1 MRSAEYTANFIKK
14 NLLKTLCHFPGPF
27 IPTYGRSRSV
37 DFSPIMMEYYSIVL
51 PIKFK
56 KDLGLVIRPF
66 DPIVW
71 ISSLTTIPIFIAAMG
86 IANYIFLRSVKWGTV
101 SGFALRIVMEENA
114 VRLYEEYV
122 FQKILTIVWLV
133 SFFVLSKSYSGDS

>member
-1 MRSAEYTANFIKK
+1 
-14 NLLKTLCHFPGPF
+14 
-27 IPTYGRSRSV
+27 
-37 DFSPIMMEYYSIVL
+37 MMEYYSIVL